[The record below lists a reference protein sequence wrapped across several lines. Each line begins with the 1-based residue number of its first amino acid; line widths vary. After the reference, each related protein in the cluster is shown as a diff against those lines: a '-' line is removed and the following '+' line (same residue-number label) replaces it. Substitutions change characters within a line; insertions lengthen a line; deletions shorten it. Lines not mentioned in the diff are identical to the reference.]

1 MILTSAT
8 VVTADFKFYNMK
20 ELDILTAQINLR
32 TLDQALSMSID
43 DLKTKHAHRV
53 DLIKPMEERQIEL
66 KEAMLTFYRVCED
79 HKQIVK
85 KYYSVFEE
93 NLRLRNENT
102 ELKKFI

>member
-1 MILTSAT
+1 
-8 VVTADFKFYNMK
+8 MK

-43 DLKTKHAHRV
+43 DLKAKHAHRV

-79 HKQIVK
+79 HKQVVK
-85 KYYSVFEE
+85 KYYALHTE
-93 NLRLRNENT
+93 NL
-102 ELKKFI
+102 ELKKQVNDLKILL

>member
-1 MILTSAT
+1 
-8 VVTADFKFYNMK
+8 MK

-32 TLDQALSMSID
+32 TLDRALTMSID

-53 DLIKPMEERQIEL
+53 DLIKPMETRQIEL

-79 HKQIVK
+79 HKQVVK

-93 NLRLRNENT
+93 NLRLRTENT

>member
-1 MILTSAT
+1 
-8 VVTADFKFYNMK
+8 MK

-32 TLDQALSMSID
+32 TLDRALTMSID
-43 DLKTKHAHRV
+43 DLKTKHTHRV

-79 HKQIVK
+79 HKQVVK

-93 NLRLRNENT
+93 NLRLRTENT

>member
-1 MILTSAT
+1 
-8 VVTADFKFYNMK
+8 MK

-53 DLIKPMEERQIEL
+53 DLIKPMETRSVEL

-79 HKQIVK
+79 HKQVVK

>member
-1 MILTSAT
+1 
-8 VVTADFKFYNMK
+8 MK

-32 TLDQALSMSID
+32 TLDQALTMSID
-43 DLKTKHAHRV
+43 DLKTKHTHRV

-79 HKQIVK
+79 HKQVIK
-85 KYYSVFEE
+85 KVYSLHEE
-93 NLRLRNENT
+93 NLRLKTENT

>member
-1 MILTSAT
+1 
-8 VVTADFKFYNMK
+8 MK

-43 DLKTKHAHRV
+43 DLKAKHAHRV
-53 DLIKPMEERQIEL
+53 DLIKPMETRQIEL

-79 HKQIVK
+79 HKQVVK
-85 KYYSVFEE
+85 KYYAVFEE

>member
-1 MILTSAT
+1 
-8 VVTADFKFYNMK
+8 MK

-53 DLIKPMEERQIEL
+53 DLIKPMETRQIEL
-66 KEAMLTFYRVCED
+66 KEAMLTFYRMCED
-79 HKQIVK
+79 HKQVVK
-85 KYYSVFEE
+85 KYYGVFEE

-102 ELKKFI
+102 ELKKLI

>member
-1 MILTSAT
+1 
-8 VVTADFKFYNMK
+8 MK

-32 TLDQALSMSID
+32 TLDRALTMSID
-43 DLKTKHAHRV
+43 DLKTKHTHRV
-53 DLIKPMEERQIEL
+53 DLIKPMEQRQIEL

-79 HKQIVK
+79 HKQVVK

-93 NLRLRNENT
+93 NLRLRTENT

>member
-1 MILTSAT
+1 
-8 VVTADFKFYNMK
+8 MK

-32 TLDQALSMSID
+32 TLDRALTMSID
-43 DLKTKHAHRV
+43 DLKTKHTHRV

-79 HKQIVK
+79 HKQVIK

-93 NLRLRNENT
+93 NLRLRTENT

>member
-1 MILTSAT
+1 
-8 VVTADFKFYNMK
+8 MK

-53 DLIKPMEERQIEL
+53 DLIKPMETRQIEL

-79 HKQIVK
+79 HKQVVN
-85 KYYSVFEE
+85 KYYAVFEE
-93 NLRLRNENT
+93 NLRLRDENT

>member
-1 MILTSAT
+1 
-8 VVTADFKFYNMK
+8 MK

-32 TLDQALSMSID
+32 TLDQALTMSID

-53 DLIKPMEERQIEL
+53 DLINPMELRQMEL

-79 HKQIVK
+79 HKQVVK

-93 NLRLRNENT
+93 NLRLRTENT

>member
-1 MILTSAT
+1 
-8 VVTADFKFYNMK
+8 MK

-53 DLIKPMEERQIEL
+53 DLIKPMETRQIEL

-79 HKQIVK
+79 HKQVVK
-85 KYYSVFEE
+85 KYYFVFEE
-93 NLRLRNENT
+93 NLRLRDENT

>member
-1 MILTSAT
+1 
-8 VVTADFKFYNMK
+8 MK

-32 TLDQALSMSID
+32 TLDQALRMSID

-53 DLIKPMEERQIEL
+53 DLIKPMETRQIEL

-79 HKQIVK
+79 HKQVVK

-93 NLRLRNENT
+93 NLRLQTENT

>member
-1 MILTSAT
+1 
-8 VVTADFKFYNMK
+8 MK

-32 TLDQALSMSID
+32 TLDEALSMSID

-53 DLIKPMEERQIEL
+53 DLIKPMETRQIEL

-79 HKQIVK
+79 HKQVVK

>member
-1 MILTSAT
+1 
-8 VVTADFKFYNMK
+8 MK

-32 TLDQALSMSID
+32 TLDRALSMSID
-43 DLKTKHAHRV
+43 DLKTKHTHRV

-79 HKQIVK
+79 HKQVIK
-85 KYYSVFEE
+85 KVYALHEE
-93 NLRLRNENT
+93 NLRLKTENT

>member
-1 MILTSAT
+1 
-8 VVTADFKFYNMK
+8 MK

-53 DLIKPMEERQIEL
+53 DLIKPMETRQIEL

-79 HKQIVK
+79 HKQVVK
-85 KYYSVFEE
+85 KYYLVFEE
-93 NLRLRNENT
+93 NLRLRTENT